1 MKERQHKKENG
12 YTKDLE
18 ILRDM
23 IRNLDFELTDILKKF
38 DGESKEQE
46 ERYGQMEYD
55 LRGMMALY
63 LKCKSLYKIENL
75 NEYKENKKFKLKVIS
90 GK

>member
-1 MKERQHKKENG
+1 
-12 YTKDLE
+12 
-18 ILRDM
+18 M

-46 ERYGQMEYD
+46 IRYAQMEYD

-75 NEYKENKKFKLKVIS
+75 KEYKENKRFKLKEIS
-90 GK
+90 QK